1 MNSAVSQSL
10 VNLLLASGVP
20 SHEEAMEL
28 ASNLNGGSW
37 TSQVLD
43 SGKVDE
49 QRFLEAIGNYF
60 QVPVISIDAKKIER
74 ATLSLLPSRFVFQH
88 HILPIEM
95 KDKTVVLAT
104 YDLFNSV
111 GRQLASQLLKG
122 PAEWVLVPRGQIL
135 RAMKTVY
142 GVGAET
148 FDEILKANRSFESS
162 QDIEGATDLNADDPD
177 ASVVKF
183 VNQIIREAILE
194 RATDIHVEPLE
205 NDLRIRY
212 RIDGILHEV
221 AVPPQL
227 RLLQSAIISRL
238 KVMAHMDIAER
249 RLPQDGRIN
258 LQAHDQNID
267 VRVSTIPTVNGE
279 SISLRLLSRDQ
290 QQAFGFER
298 LDLSPGHTR
307 IMKTLLTQPNGII
320 LVTGPTGSGKSTS
333 LYCFLSSI
341 NSVQRRIIT
350 IEEPVEYRLPGV
362 SQIDVKPEID
372 LTFAK
377 GLRHIL
383 RQDPNVVMV
392 GEIRDVE
399 TADISIRAAMTG
411 HLVFSTLHTNDAVG
425 GITRL
430 LDMDVEP
437 FLLASVVKAF
447 IAQRLVRTSC
457 PHCQEPVDYP
467 REYLAEIGIPA
478 ELGTR
483 FQKGAGCD
491 SCRQTG
497 YLGRLAIYEICV
509 VTRAVEEVNHA
520 KTRWWRAEAMRDRG
534 RDGDVASGRLAPS
547 RGGQDDHRR
556 SGARH
561 ADRRSDG
568 GDGSAKRPRRGRR
581 SADGAE
587 RSAARTGLRH
597 FLLVIPSRETAR
609 DLAIE
614 YWSHNF
620 SQWVTRIVRVLSPS
634 RCQCQT
640 IPAPDLS
647 ICGFSVWTNSFFFSR
662 RQPLISFSRAMAC
675 RASLNCS

>member
-1 MNSAVSQSL
+1 MNSPAGKSVID
-10 VNLLLASGVP
+10 LLMASGV
-20 SHEEAMEL
+20 SSRDEAAEL
-28 ASNLNGGSW
+28 ATNLNGGSW

-49 QRFLEAIGNYF
+49 SRFLGAIGKLF
-60 QVPVISIDAKKIER
+60 HVPFVSIDPKTIDR
-74 ATLSLLPSRFVFQH
+74 QTLSILPSRFVFQH
-88 HILPIEM
+88 HILPIEV
-95 KDKTVVLAT
+95 KENSVVLAT

-111 GRQLASQLLKG
+111 GRQLASQLLKK

-135 RAMKTVY
+135 RAMKTLY

-148 FDEILKANRSFESS
+148 FDEILKTNRAFEVL
-162 QDIEGATDLNADDPD
+162 QDGETSTDLTADDPE

-183 VNQIIREAILE
+183 VNQIIREAIIE

-249 RLPQDGRIN
+249 RLPQDGRMN
-258 LQAHDQNID
+258 LHANNQEID

-279 SISLRLLSRDQ
+279 SISLRLLSRGEQ
-290 QQAFGFER
+290 QFGFDR
-298 LDLSPGHTR
+298 LDLGEKQEPVIRH
-307 IMKTLLTQPNGII
+307 LLGQPNGII
-320 LVTGPTGSGKSTS
+320 LLTGPTGCGKSTS

-392 GEIRDVE
+392 GEIRDIE
-399 TADISIRAAMTG
+399 TADIAIRAAMTG

-437 FLLASVVKAF
+437 FLLASVVKSF
-447 IAQRLVRTSC
+447 IAQRLVRTIC
-457 PHCQEPVDYP
+457 PECVQLVEYP
-467 REYLAEIGIPA
+467 REFLAEIGFPVK
-478 ELGTR
+478 ERGTQFR
-483 FQKGAGCD
+483 RGAGCD
-491 SCRQTG
+491 QCRQTG
-497 YLGRLAIYEICV
+497 YQGRAAIYEICV
-509 VTRAVEEVNHA
+509 VSEPLRKLIMQKRDGGELKQCAIAEGMETLRQDGWRRVGQGKTTIEEV
-520 KTRWWRAEAMRDRG
+520 
-534 RDGDVASGRLAPS
+534 
-547 RGGQDDHRR
+547 
-556 SGARH
+556 
-561 ADRRSDG
+561 
-568 GDGSAKRPRRGRR
+568 
-581 SADGAE
+581 
-587 RSAARTGLRH
+587 
-597 FLLVIPSRETAR
+597 
-609 DLAIE
+609 
-614 YWSHNF
+614 
-620 SQWVTRIVRVLSPS
+620 VRVT
-634 RCQCQT
+634 QT
-640 IPAPDLS
+640 DEVMAE
-647 ICGFSVWTNSFFFSR
+647 TTEEA
-662 RQPLISFSRAMAC
+662 QPVVAG
-675 RASLNCS
+675 

>member
-1 MNSAVSQSL
+1 MNSPAGKSVID
-10 VNLLLASGVP
+10 LLIASGV
-20 SHEEAMEL
+20 SSRDEAAEL
-28 ASNLNGGSW
+28 ATNLNGGSW

-49 QRFLEAIGNYF
+49 NRFLGAIGKLF
-60 QVPVISIDAKKIER
+60 HVPFVSIDPKTIDR
-74 ATLSLLPSRFVFQH
+74 QTLSILPSRFVFQH
-88 HILPIEM
+88 HILPIEV
-95 KDKTVVLAT
+95 KENSVVLAT
-104 YDLFNSV
+104 YDLFNSI
-111 GRQLASQLLKG
+111 GRQLASQLLKK

-135 RAMKTVY
+135 RTMKTLY

-148 FDEILKANRSFESS
+148 FDEILKTNRAFEVL
-162 QDIEGATDLNADDPD
+162 QDGETSTDLTADDPE

-183 VNQIIREAILE
+183 VNQIIREAIIE

-227 RLLQSAIISRL
+227 RVLQSAIISRL

-249 RLPQDGRIN
+249 RLPQDGRMN
-258 LQAHDQNID
+258 LHANNQEID

-279 SISLRLLSRDQ
+279 SISLRLLSRGEQ
-290 QQAFGFER
+290 QFGFDR
-298 LDLSPGHTR
+298 LDLGEKQEPIIRH
-307 IMKTLLTQPNGII
+307 LLAQPNGII
-320 LVTGPTGSGKSTS
+320 LLTGPTGCGKSTS

-437 FLLASVVKAF
+437 FLLASVVKSF
-447 IAQRLVRTSC
+447 IAQRLVRTIC
-457 PHCQEPVDYP
+457 PECVQLVEYP
-467 REYLAEIGIPA
+467 KEFLAEIGFPVK
-478 ELGTR
+478 ERGTQFR
-483 FQKGAGCD
+483 RGAGCD
-491 SCRQTG
+491 QCRQTG
-497 YLGRLAIYEICV
+497 YQGRAAIYEICV
-509 VTRAVEEVNHA
+509 VSEPLRKLIMQKRDGGELKQCAIAEGMETLRQDGWRRVAQGKTTIEEV
-520 KTRWWRAEAMRDRG
+520 
-534 RDGDVASGRLAPS
+534 
-547 RGGQDDHRR
+547 
-556 SGARH
+556 
-561 ADRRSDG
+561 
-568 GDGSAKRPRRGRR
+568 
-581 SADGAE
+581 
-587 RSAARTGLRH
+587 
-597 FLLVIPSRETAR
+597 
-609 DLAIE
+609 
-614 YWSHNF
+614 
-620 SQWVTRIVRVLSPS
+620 VRVT
-634 RCQCQT
+634 QT
-640 IPAPDLS
+640 DE
-647 ICGFSVWTNSFFFSR
+647 V
-662 RQPLISFSRAMAC
+662 MAETTEE
-675 RASLNCS
+675 AEPVVAG